1 LTCER
6 VQTGQHM
13 FNRHA
18 RPLEPAVSHAALP
31 LRAEV
36 MTAFRARVK
45 TLPLPPRT
53 LSNLLASLED
63 GLNAVS
69 EGGGRKSDGGGRK
82 SDGGGRKIAPEACGS
97 ELGANIVASN
107 VLFQLAEAPTAC
119 MEQSIAENSGACWH
133 AFSDLRKAL
142 FHASGREPEG
152 QTLWREAVATAAF
165 ASQLAT
171 ASGAS
176 VAVAACG
183 GLFHRAGEAFALR
196 CLALAESEHG
206 VRIDAPSK
214 SQLCSQHGRDLAER
228 LVREW
233 NLPSGVGACVVGWR
247 RFGEFSSVSPE
258 ASAVYFGHML
268 AGELL
273 RPHYAANGALDAAVS
288 QLGIA
293 PTAADR
299 VRARTHEVREL
310 LGTLG

>member
-1 LTCER
+1 
-6 VQTGQHM
+6 M

-18 RPLEPAVSHAALP
+18 RPLAPAVSHAALP
-31 LRAEV
+31 LRAAV
-36 MTAFRARVK
+36 MTAFRSRVK
-45 TLPLPPRT
+45 SLPLPPDT
-53 LSNLLASLED
+53 LSNLIASLAES
-63 GLNAVS
+63 LNAES

-82 SDGGGRKIAPEACGS
+82 SEGGGRKIAPS
-97 ELGANIVASN
+97 ASARA
-107 VLFQLAEAPTAC
+107 L
-119 MEQSIAENSGACWH
+119 
-133 AFSDLRKAL
+133 SDLRAAL
-142 FHASGREPEG
+142 FHAPGREPESES
-152 QTLWREAVATAAF
+152 LWREAVATAAF
-165 ASQLAT
+165 ASQLA
-171 ASGAS
+171 AAGGAS

-196 CLALAESEHG
+196 SMSLAESEHG

-214 SQLCSQHGRDLAER
+214 SELCSQHGRDLAER

-233 NLPSGVGACVVGWR
+233 NLPSAVGACVIGWR

-273 RPHYAANGALDAAVS
+273 RPYLAASGALDAAVS

-293 PTAADR
+293 PAVADR
-299 VRARTHEVREL
+299 VRARAHEVREL